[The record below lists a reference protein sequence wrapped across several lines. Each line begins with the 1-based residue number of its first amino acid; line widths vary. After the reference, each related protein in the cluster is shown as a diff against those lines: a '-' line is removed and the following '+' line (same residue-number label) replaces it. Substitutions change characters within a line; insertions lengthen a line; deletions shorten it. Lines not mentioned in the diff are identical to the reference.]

1 MSLIK
6 QLWIGMIL
14 LLLLAL
20 GGSFIVS
27 LMSAEEYLRNQ
38 LKIKNIDDA
47 NALALSISQMEK
59 DSIDIELI
67 ITAQFDAGH
76 YEYIMFN
83 DQHKKPV
90 AVRQFDEQ
98 RPSVPDWFA
107 QHVDLEAAPGVA
119 LIQDGWQQYGSII
132 VKSHSR
138 FALESL
144 WNQAQHLLEW
154 FLFSCLLAS
163 LLGIFVFRRISTP
176 LQQVITQAEAISER
190 RFIRS
195 QEPSTTEFRR
205 LVKAMN
211 RLTDD
216 VETML
221 EKDSRQLEMLRRDS
235 LLDPLTELNNRHHFM
250 YLLDN
255 LLNRDDSQTEGVLI
269 ICRVMRL
276 QELNGFYG
284 HNAVDKI
291 LKDIAHAL
299 HYFCQQYPGSYAG
312 RLNGSDFAIAVPS
325 QETMDLIGADLIQ
338 RLNFQL
344 IAHDRREIAIPMAIT
359 QYHHQDDRHHL
370 MHQLD
375 GALAQAEMKGDHAMI
390 ACLRDKTTSHH
401 RNLNDWRA
409 ALDHAL
415 QHQHLSL
422 AQFSVKN
429 TQGELLHYEAPVRI
443 HLDGEEKSAG
453 YFLPWASRLNLLA
466 QIDIQVVKLALEQ
479 LNHSASP
486 VAINMST
493 EALCNMHF
501 REELIDLLAKTKSKS
516 GNLWIEFPEVAII
529 RYPSEFRSLA
539 TKLRELGCKIGLE
552 HAGLEFTQFD
562 QLRDAGIHYLKI
574 DSAIT
579 RDIDKNL
586 SNQTF
591 IQGLCQIGHSL
602 GIKMIAEGVTTET
615 EKITLEKMGA
625 DGFTGPLIK

>member
-20 GGSFIVS
+20 GGSFLVS

-98 RPSVPDWFA
+98 RTSVPKWFA
-107 QHVDLEAAPGVA
+107 AHVDLEAAPGIA

-144 WNQAQHLLEW
+144 WNQAKHLLEW
-154 FLFSCLLAS
+154 FLFTCLLAS
-163 LLGIFVFRRISTP
+163 LLGIFAFRRISTP
-176 LQQVITQAEAISER
+176 LQQVIAQAEAISER
-190 RFIRS
+190 RFTRS
-195 QEPSTTEFRR
+195 PEPSTTEFRR

-211 RLTDD
+211 RLTSD
-216 VETML
+216 VESML
-221 EKDSRQLEMLRRDS
+221 EKDAQQLEILRRDS
-235 LLDPLTELNNRHHFM
+235 LLDPLTELNNRQHFM
-250 YLLDN
+250 HLLDN
-255 LLNRDDSQTEGVLI
+255 LLTRDDSDSEGVLI
-269 ICRVMRL
+269 LCRVMRL
-276 QELNGFYG
+276 QELNGLYG
-284 HNAVDKI
+284 HKTVDSI
-291 LKDIAHAL
+291 LQEIAHAL
-299 HYFCQQYPGSYAG
+299 HYFCQQYPGSCAG

-344 IAHDRREIAIPMAIT
+344 IAHDHSNIAIPMAIT
-359 QYHHQDDRHHL
+359 QYRHQDDRQSL

-390 ACLRDKTTSHH
+390 ACLRDKTISHH

-415 QHQHLSL
+415 QHQQLHL
-422 AQFSVKN
+422 AQFPVRNS
-429 TQGELLHYEAPVRI
+429 QGELLHYEVPVRM
-443 HLDGEEKSAG
+443 HLDGEEKPAG
-453 YFLPWASRLNLLA
+453 YFIPWASRLNLLS
-466 QIDIQVVKLALEQ
+466 QIDINVVKLALDK
-479 LNHSASP
+479 LTSSLAP
-486 VAINMST
+486 LAINMST
-493 EALCNMHF
+493 EALCNMRF
-501 REELIDLLAKTKSKS
+501 REELIALLAQTKNKAED
-516 GNLWIEFPEVAII
+516 LWIEFPEVAII
-529 RYPSEFRSLA
+529 RYPDEFRSLVNR
-539 TKLRELGCKIGLE
+539 LRELGCKIGLE

-579 RDIDKNL
+579 RDIDKTPN
-586 SNQTF
+586 NQTF
-591 IQGLCQIGHSL
+591 VQGLCQVGHSL
-602 GIKMIAEGVTTET
+602 GIKMIAEGVTTEN
-615 EKITLEKMGA
+615 EKSTLEKIGVDA
-625 DGFTGPLIK
+625 FTGPLVK

>member
-98 RPSVPDWFA
+98 HPSAPDWFT
-107 QHVDLEAAPGVA
+107 QHIDLEAAPGIA

-144 WNQAQHLLEW
+144 WNQAKHLLEW
-154 FLFSCLLAS
+154 FLFTCLLTS
-163 LLGIFVFRRISTP
+163 LLGIFAFRRISTP
-176 LQQVITQAEAISER
+176 LQQVIAQAEAISER

-195 QEPSTTEFRR
+195 PEPSTTEFRR

-211 RLTDD
+211 RLTGD
-216 VETML
+216 VESML
-221 EKDSRQLEMLRRDS
+221 EKDSRQLEILRRDS
-235 LLDPLTELNNRHHFM
+235 LLDTLTELNNRQHFM

-255 LLNRDDSQTEGVLI
+255 LLSRDDSQTEGVLI
-269 ICRVMRL
+269 LCRVMRL
-276 QELNGFYG
+276 QELNGLYG
-284 HNAVDKI
+284 HKAVDSI
-291 LKDIAHAL
+291 LKEIAHAL

-325 QETMDLIGADLIQ
+325 QETMDAIGADLIQ

-344 IAHDRREIAIPMAIT
+344 ISHDHREIAIPMAIT
-359 QYHHQDDRHHL
+359 QYHHRDDRQNL

-375 GALAQAEMKGDHAMI
+375 GALAQAEMKGDHAII

-409 ALDHAL
+409 AFDHAL
-415 QHQHLSL
+415 QHQHLRL
-422 AQFSVKN
+422 AQFPVRN
-429 TQGELLHYEAPVRI
+429 AQGELLHYEAPVRM
-443 HLDGEEKSAG
+443 HLDGEEKPAG
-453 YFLPWASRLNLLA
+453 YFIPWASRLNLLA
-466 QIDIQVVKLALEQ
+466 QIDFSVVKLALDH
-479 LNHSASP
+479 LSSSLSP
-486 VAINMST
+486 IAINMST
-493 EALCNMHF
+493 EALCNMRF
-501 REELIDLLAKTKSKS
+501 REELIELLVQAKNKSS
-516 GNLWIEFPEVAII
+516 DLWIEFPEVAII
-529 RYPSEFRSLA
+529 RYPDEFRSLVN
-539 TKLRELGCKIGLE
+539 KLRELGCKIGLE

-562 QLRDAGIHYLKI
+562 QLQDAGIHYLKM
-574 DSAIT
+574 DTAIT

-591 IQGLCQIGHSL
+591 IQGLCQVGHSL
-602 GIKMIAEGVTTET
+602 GIKMIAEGVVTEN
-615 EKITLEKMGA
+615 EKTTLEKMGVDA
-625 DGFTGPLIK
+625 FTGPLIK

>member
-59 DSIDIELI
+59 DTIDIELI

-90 AVRQFDEQ
+90 AVKQFDDHQ
-98 RPSVPDWFA
+98 SSVPEWFA
-107 QHVDLEAAPGVA
+107 THIDLEAAPGIA
-119 LIQDGWQQYGSII
+119 LIQDGWQQYGSIL

-144 WNQAQHLLEW
+144 WNQAKHLLEW
-154 FLFSCLLAS
+154 FVFTCLLAS

-176 LQQVITQAEAISER
+176 LQQVISQAEAISER
-190 RFIRS
+190 RFTRS
-195 QEPSTTEFRR
+195 NEPSTTEFRR
-205 LVKAMN
+205 LVRAMN

-216 VETML
+216 VELML
-221 EKDSRQLEMLRRDS
+221 EKDSKQLEVLRRDS
-235 LLDPLTELNNRHHFM
+235 LLDPLTELHNRQHFM

-255 LLNRDDSQTEGVLI
+255 LLSRDDSQTEGVLI

-276 QELNGFYG
+276 QELNGLYG
-284 HNAVDKI
+284 HNTVDSI
-291 LKDIAHAL
+291 LKEIAHAL
-299 HYFCQQYPGSYAG
+299 HYFCQQYSGSYAG

-325 QETMDLIGADLIQ
+325 QETMDTIGTDLIQ

-344 IAHDRREIAIPMAIT
+344 IAHDHKNIAIPMAIT
-359 QYHHQDDRHHL
+359 QYHHLDDRQNL
-370 MHQLD
+370 LHQLD

-390 ACLRDKTTSHH
+390 ACLRDKTTNHN
-401 RNLNDWRA
+401 NLNDWRA

-415 QHQHLSL
+415 QHQQLQL
-422 AQFSVKN
+422 AQFPVRNS
-429 TQGELLHYEAPVRI
+429 QGDLLHYEAPVRMQ
-443 HLDGEEKSAG
+443 LDGEEKSAG
-453 YFLPWASRLNLLA
+453 YFIPWASRLNMLSL
-466 QIDIQVVKLALEQ
+466 IDLKVVKLALDT
-479 LNHSASP
+479 LTSSLSP
-486 VAINMST
+486 LAINMST

-501 REELIDLLAKTKSKS
+501 REELMSLLANAKNKT
-516 GNLWIEFPEVAII
+516 NDLWIEFPEVAII
-529 RYPSEFRSLA
+529 RYPNEFRSLA
-539 TKLRELGCKIGLE
+539 NQLRELGCKIGLE

-562 QLRDAGIHYLKI
+562 QLQNTGIHYLKI
-574 DSAIT
+574 DAAIT
-579 RDIDKNL
+579 RDIDKTPG
-586 SNQTF
+586 NQTF
-591 IQGLCQIGHSL
+591 IQGLCQVGHSL
-602 GIKMIAEGVTTET
+602 GIKMIAEGVTTEN
-615 EKITLEKMGA
+615 EKSTLEKIGVDA
-625 DGFTGPLIK
+625 FTGPLIK